1 MGRVTGDEFMKSH
14 KDLLVWQK
22 SVDLVVRI
30 YSATHGWPKEEMYG
44 LTAQIRRAAVSI
56 LSNIAEGAGRAG
68 QKEFSRFLS
77 IAMGSLAEVETQI
90 VIAEKLGFLTDAADL
105 NKGLQE
111 IRRMLVG
118 LNNSLESSRD

>member
-1 MGRVTGDEFMKSH
+1 MKSH

-56 LSNIAEGAGRAG
+56 PSNIAEGAGRAG

-105 NKGLQE
+105 NTGLQE
-111 IRRMLVG
+111 IRRMLFG
-118 LNNSLESSRD
+118 LNKSLGSSRD